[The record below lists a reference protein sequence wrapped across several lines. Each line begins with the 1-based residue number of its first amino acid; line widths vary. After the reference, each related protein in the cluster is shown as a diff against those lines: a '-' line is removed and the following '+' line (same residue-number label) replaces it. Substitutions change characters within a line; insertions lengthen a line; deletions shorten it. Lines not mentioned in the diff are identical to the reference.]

1 MPTSPSSAQDNLV
14 DLPRDLVQ
22 TKFDRTT
29 HTLWISMHPQPA
41 KPPNF
46 SRAMLYSL
54 QATLAQLERTT
65 GIWNES
71 NQAHPIEYAVLR
83 SNHPRYFS
91 LGGDL
96 EYFQEC
102 IAHRD
107 ADRLRSY
114 STLCLDMMYAFAT
127 KVTERTTTLAL
138 VQGRALGG
146 GFETALAADHIVAE
160 EHAMFG
166 LPEITFGLFPC
177 TGAMS
182 LLAHRVGLNKAEEMT
197 TSGQLYSARELHDLG
212 IVDAVCE
219 TGAGEQAA
227 RSFILKHSSRRKAR
241 RALRSARRRMDP
253 LHYSELSQVV
263 QDWVDTAMRLE
274 PQELR
279 YLDALV
285 RMQRADLAH

>member
-14 DLPRDLVQ
+14 DLPRGLVQ
-22 TKFDRTT
+22 TKFDRAM
-29 HTLWISMHPQPA
+29 HTLWISMHPLPA
-41 KPPNF
+41 NPPNF
-46 SRAMLYSL
+46 SRSMLHSL
-54 QATLAQLERTT
+54 QAVLAQLERNT
-65 GIWNES
+65 GLWNES
-71 NQAHPIEYAVLR
+71 NQAHPIDYAVLH

-96 EYFQEC
+96 EHFQEC
-102 IAHRD
+102 ITLRD

-127 KVTERTTTLAL
+127 KVTARTTTVAL

-146 GFETALAADHIVAE
+146 GFETALAADYIVAE
-160 EHAMFG
+160 EQAMFG

-182 LLAHRVGLNKAEEMT
+182 LLANRVGLNKAEEMT
-197 TSGQLYSARELHDLG
+197 TSGQLYSAHELHDLG

-219 TGAGEQAA
+219 AGAGEQAT

-241 RALRSARRRMDP
+241 MALRSARRRMDP
-253 LHYSELSQVV
+253 LHYGELSQVV
-263 QDWVDTAMRLE
+263 EDWVDTAMRLE
-274 PQELR
+274 HHELR